1 MGKWRVQSLRLR
13 EKLYKPISRHNNA
26 DIYHL
31 KHHLLPSDRQSTM
44 SLGVLDAVG
53 LVSGGL
59 GIISFFQNL
68 LPDAQAPQGT
78 SVNIKAGITQIGD
91 DITNLVS
98 KHFAL
103 LVYR

>member
-1 MGKWRVQSLRLR
+1 
-13 EKLYKPISRHNNA
+13 
-26 DIYHL
+26 
-31 KHHLLPSDRQSTM
+31 M
-44 SLGVLDAVG
+44 SVGVLDAVD

-78 SVNIKAGITQIGD
+78 SVNIKAGISQIGD

-98 KHFAL
+98 
-103 LVYR
+103 